1 MNVAREHYPYY
12 SRKMTNWRH
21 DLLEALLG
29 GAIAQG
35 CDVIEVISP
44 TILYEG
50 GGYGYVIT

>member
-29 GAIAQG
+29 RAIAQG

-44 TILYEG
+44 TILYEDG
-50 GGYGYVIT
+50 GGVMVM